1 MTNTTQV
8 PSLDPYSN
16 VSSLSTES
24 IFLEERMYFEM
35 SFHVIM
41 LSCTPGIVS
50 HQTMFLQ
57 TVLCL
62 NGFTINQLETD
73 FLEFEPATTKLA
85 EWSFPSCFLYFVPV
99 STMMSAGIPTFNLW
113 CVSPEPRQFL
123 IHSSWQSMIA
133 MTILSSFHLW
143 LLPISSVENNFIVS
157 SELGL

>member
-16 VSSLSTES
+16 VSSLSPES
-24 IFLEERMYFEM
+24 IFLEGRMYFEL

-50 HQTMFLQ
+50 HKTMFLQ

-85 EWSFPSCFLYFVPV
+85 EWSFPFLLLVCRNSHFYPLIGLTRTQAILNTLKLTINDCCDNSEFLP
-99 STMMSAGIPTFNLW
+99 SLAATNFLCGK
-113 CVSPEPRQFL
+113 QFY
-123 IHSSWQSMIA
+123 
-133 MTILSSFHLW
+133 SFK
-143 LLPISSVENNFIVS
+143 
-157 SELGL
+157 